1 MKKIKTALI
10 SLSDKSNISN
20 ILKILKKF
28 NINVLSSGGT
38 FKKLKSFGYKCKEI
52 SDYTKYPEIL
62 SGRVKT
68 INPKIHAGILF
79 DRKKK
84 IHQKEMIR
92 LGYGQIDLVIVNF
105 YPFEEL
111 TEHSRNEKKIIENI
125 DIGGPTLTRS
135 AAKNY
140 KFVTVISSKKQ

>member
-84 IHQKEMIR
+84 
-92 LGYGQIDLVIVNF
+92 N
-105 YPFEEL
+105 
-111 TEHSRNEKKIIENI
+111 T
-125 DIGGPTLTRS
+125 
-135 AAKNY
+135 
-140 KFVTVISSKKQ
+140 SKGND